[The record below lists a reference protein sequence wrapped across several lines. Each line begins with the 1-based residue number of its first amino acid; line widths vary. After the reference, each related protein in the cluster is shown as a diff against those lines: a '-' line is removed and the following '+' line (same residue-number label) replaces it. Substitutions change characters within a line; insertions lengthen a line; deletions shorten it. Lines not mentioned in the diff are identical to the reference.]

1 MPVMLLTRVVVLG
14 GGGAVPGA
22 VDSAI
27 GANGEP
33 IDSSVDVRGGGGGC
47 HSPSAQISDC
57 SERSIPSLG
66 GGINGIALMGVGAGF
81 VLKPTPVGG
90 SLCSGSPG
98 PTPIGGSLCRSGS
111 ALTFGTVGRV

>member
-1 MPVMLLTRVVVLG
+1 MPVMLRARVVVLG

-27 GANGEP
+27 GASGEP

-47 HSPSAQISDC
+47 HSPSAQISDR
-57 SERSIPSLG
+57 SERSVPSLG

-81 VLKPTPVGG
+81 VLEKSMLGGDGLVPEPTPPGG
-90 SLCSGSPG
+90 IL
-98 PTPIGGSLCRSGS
+98 
-111 ALTFGTVGRV
+111 